1 LDVDL
6 EPPPVRRAWEQPPD
20 GGWAGAWSG
29 FGVGALRLVLS
40 AIAAVSAAELVWTA
54 IKFPRHTEGERF
66 AFWLT
71 MWCAAGALSIAL
83 GLYVWKRL
91 RALFLL
97 VAMFTDYG
105 RVARFGGRPPVF
117 LDEPPANPL
126 LRVAHMSDLHIVEAE
141 NVRMVE
147 RASPGGNA
155 ILPVL
160 LDAADSAEL
169 LLFTGDIT
177 DRGTSLSWR
186 CFLDQI
192 EDRELSARTIL
203 VPGNHD
209 LSFVDAGGAWRH
221 DRFGIVQL
229 ANLLKFCE
237 AFAATA
243 GGSGLVFE
251 RGAARPFCEAWEEI
265 EKWVRPMVASL
276 PTLPVP
282 PLTVRHYFRERRA
295 FNAYVR
301 QIEYAREQLFRLF
314 PVAVPVGRDS
324 VVFVIN
330 SCTSPQLHPAT
341 NALGHVGRAQYK
353 RLEKLAAAAPQKL
366 KLVALHHHVVRRH
379 EEMSS
384 SFRTRV
390 LAKFTVLGDAAPL
403 VRFCK
408 KHDVRAVL
416 HGHRHLSYKL
426 RLENG
431 TVLLSAPSSTMGDEL
446 ARDPRPQLEEYA
458 FAESAEGATV
468 GIFRKV
474 VRPTSSPALPSAASR
489 S

>member
-1 LDVDL
+1 LIVDL
-6 EPPPVRRAWEQPPD
+6 EPPPTRRAWEQPPD

-40 AIAAVSAAELVWTA
+40 GIAFAGASELVWTA
-54 IKFPRHTEGERF
+54 THFPRHTQGERY
-66 AFWLT
+66 AFWVT
-71 MWCAAGALSIAL
+71 MWCAAGALAIAL
-83 GLYVWKRL
+83 GLYVWRNL

-97 VAMFTDYG
+97 IAMFTDYG

-117 LDEPPANPL
+117 LDEPPADPR
-126 LRVAHMSDLHIVEAE
+126 LRLAHLSDLHVVEGD
-141 NVRMVE
+141 NVRLVE
-147 RASPGGNA
+147 RNAPGGNSR
-155 ILPVL
+155 LPLL
-160 LDAADSAEL
+160 LDSAADAEL

-186 CFLDQI
+186 CFLDSL
-192 EDRELSARTIL
+192 EERRLSDRAIL

-209 LSFVDAGGAWRH
+209 LSFVDAEGAWRH

-229 ANLLKFCE
+229 ANLMKFCE
-237 AFAATA
+237 AFASTK
-243 GGSGLVFE
+243 GGMHGSVVANKRL
-251 RGAARPFCEAWEEI
+251 RPFAEAWVEAECR
-265 EKWVRPMVASL
+265 VRPLVAAL
-276 PTLPVP
+276 PEEPVP
-282 PLTVRHYFRERRA
+282 PLTVRHYFRERRP

-301 QIEYAREQLFRLF
+301 KIEEARELLFRLF
-314 PVAVPVGRDS
+314 PVAVPAGADG
-324 VVFVIN
+324 VVFVVN

-341 NALGHVGRAQYK
+341 NALGHVGRAQYQ
-353 RLEKLAAAAPQKL
+353 RLERLAAGFPQRL

-379 EEMSS
+379 EEMSN
-384 SFRTRV
+384 SFRARV

-403 VRFCK
+403 VRFCR

-431 TVLLSAPSSTMGDEL
+431 TVLLSAASSTLGDEL
-446 ARDPRPQLEEYA
+446 ARDPRPQLERYD
-458 FAESAEGATV
+458 FADAAVGATV

-474 VRPTSSPALPSAASR
+474 VRPQPAAAQAATR
-489 S
+489 P

>member
-1 LDVDL
+1 M
-6 EPPPVRRAWEQPPD
+6 E
-20 GGWAGAWSG
+20 
-29 FGVGALRLVLS
+29 ALRLFLW
-40 AIAAVSAAELVWTA
+40 AIAFASASELVWTA
-54 IKFPRHTEGERF
+54 LHFPRHGAGERF
-66 AFWLT
+66 AFWIT

-83 GLYVWKRL
+83 GLYVWRNL
-91 RALFLL
+91 RSLFLL
-97 VAMFTDYG
+97 IAMLTDYG

-117 LDEPPANPL
+117 LDEPPADPR
-126 LRVAHMSDLHIVEAE
+126 LRLAHLSDLHIVEAE
-141 NVRMVE
+141 NVRLVE
-147 RASPGGNA
+147 RAAPGGNA
-155 ILPVL
+155 ILPLL
-160 LDAADSAEL
+160 LDSAADAEL

-186 CFLDQI
+186 CFLDQL
-192 EDRELSARTIL
+192 EERHLSERAIL

-209 LSFVDAGGAWRH
+209 LAFVDQEGAWRH

-237 AFAATA
+237 AFASTA
-243 GGSGLVFE
+243 GGHGFIVDGRRL
-251 RGAARPFCEAWEEI
+251 RPYREAWEEA
-265 EKWVRPMVASL
+265 ERDVRPLIASL
-276 PTLPVP
+276 PSLPVP
-282 PLTVRHYFRERRA
+282 PLTARHFFRERRP
-295 FNAYVR
+295 FNAYVKK
-301 QIEYAREQLFRLF
+301 IEDARERLFRLF
-314 PVAVPVGRDS
+314 PVAIPLGPHGET

-353 RLEKLAAAAPQKL
+353 RLERLAGEFPARL

-379 EEMSS
+379 EELST

-390 LAKFTVLGDAAPL
+390 LAKFTVLGDAVPL
-403 VRFCK
+403 VRFCR

-431 TVLLSAPSSTMGDEL
+431 TVLLSAPSSTLGDEL
-446 ARDPRPQLEEYA
+446 ARDPRPQLERYD
-458 FAESAEGATV
+458 FAEQPIGSTV

-474 VRPTSSPALPSAASR
+474 VRPVQDAAVAAIR
-489 S
+489 P